1 MHRAHQRL
9 HLSRAATASDV
20 EGSSL
25 QVKRWRTYAIYN
37 GRVHNLELKAA
48 SGRSKSRREHS
59 PSGRSGQWV

>member
-25 QVKRWRTYAIYN
+25 QV
-37 GRVHNLELKAA
+37 
-48 SGRSKSRREHS
+48 
-59 PSGRSGQWV
+59 